1 MIFGISVEE
10 QIDTPEFLKIK
21 AVCSSKDMAVVVQS
35 LSHVRLFVIPWTEA
49 CQAPLSFISS

>member
-1 MIFGISVEE
+1 MIFGMSVEE
-10 QIDTPEFLKIK
+10 QIDTLEFLKIK

-49 CQAPLSFISS
+49 C